1 MACTV
6 HKLSAHAWK
15 FMLVHALKW
24 ARKTNHT
31 GLSNYSSIYKQI
43 ALELLYRT
51 AYNQEAPINAGAK
64 LSAFAGSRYIAI
76 LSAVIG
82 QYESH
87 HGAITRTESQSTGK
101 CKLLPLHSYPSRLN
115 PDRPK
120 APNTLHGHTLS

>member
-1 MACTV
+1 
-6 HKLSAHAWK
+6 
-15 FMLVHALKW
+15 MLVHALKW

-43 ALELLYRT
+43 ALEYRT

-87 HGAITRTESQSTGK
+87 HGQSTGK
-101 CKLLPLHSYPSRLN
+101 CKLLPLHSY
-115 PDRPK
+115 RPK
-120 APNTLHGHTLS
+120 APNTLHGHTPS